1 VSASYLTAALMTGI
15 AAGIM
20 FIVGVSFAVNR
31 REHRA
36 DSEMR
41 TAWEQ
46 EVAGTTMPPWDGL
59 TWDWPETGLARYL
72 DQTAELPDFEPV
84 CTEPVPA
91 SQISGPFRM
100 LASAQETGDAISDMV
115 ARTDEFIAMMSS
127 PQEG

>member
-91 SQISGPFRM
+91 R
-100 LASAQETGDAISDMV
+100 SACSRRLRKPETPSATWWP
-115 ARTDEFIAMMSS
+115 APTNSS
-127 PQEG
+127 R